1 MRSAPQVR
9 SKEAVVKDFRTGE
22 ILDAARRVIAELGY
36 GEASMERIAQAASVA
51 KGTLYLYFK
60 SKESLLVEVLERG
73 FAELQEVSRAR
84 TLRARGTTAKLRELA
99 CSFLEHS
106 ALHQDFYRALLESPE
121 LGPYG
126 VSEVSRRF
134 RLLIDAYIAYVGSIV
149 ERGTRAGELRTVD
162 PARAARFLVEVLRGV
177 VADRMRESDPPAIG
191 DDVDAVLDFFFHG
204 VGAGERK

>member
-1 MRSAPQVR
+1 MPIPPHSR

-36 GEASMERIAQAASVA
+36 GEASMDRIAHAASVA

-73 FAELQEVSRAR
+73 FAELQDATRAR

-99 CSFLEHS
+99 LTFLEHS

-121 LGPYG
+121 LGPDG
-126 VSEVSRRF
+126 ASAVSRRF

-149 ERGTRAGELRTVD
+149 ERGTRAGELRAVD

-177 VADRMRESDPPAIG
+177 VADRMRESAPPSAG
-191 DDVDAVLDFFFHG
+191 DDADAVLDFFFRG